1 MYSRKDT
8 NPNYI
13 EFSKNQTRIG
23 RFVWFQKS
31 YKENFYF
38 EPCFQLL
45 KINDLGLFEKS
56 QQVYLSEKEGE
67 ALSTIRNTVIHD
79 AENLGLVPIYEAKSG
94 KESTMDQELEICNR
108 VYEIATYN
116 MRRVVVTIKKYN
128 VNKPPY
134 IQIRLFTAKENEA
147 MKQVAYVNYTLNEIK
162 ELSQILGDFMLV
174 DNCKPQ

>member
-8 NPNYI
+8 SPNYI
-13 EFSKNQTRIG
+13 EFSKNQTRIE

-31 YKENFYF
+31 YKGKFYF
-38 EPCFQLL
+38 ESCFQLL
-45 KINDLGLFEKS
+45 KINNLGHIEKF

-67 ALSTIRNTVIHD
+67 AISTIRNTVIHD
-79 AENLGLVPIYEAKSG
+79 AEILGLVPIYEAKSG

-116 MRRVVVTIKKYN
+116 MRRVCDTIKKYS
-128 VNKPPY
+128 VNNPPY

-147 MKQVAYVNYTLNEIK
+147 MKQVAYVKYTLNEFK
-162 ELSQILGDFMLV
+162 ELS
-174 DNCKPQ
+174 

>member
-8 NPNYI
+8 SPNYI
-13 EFSKNQTRIG
+13 EFSKIQTRIG
-23 RFVWFQKS
+23 RFFWFQKP
-31 YKENFYF
+31 YKGKFYF

-45 KINDLGLFEKS
+45 KIIDLEQFEKS

-67 ALSTIRNTVIHD
+67 ALSTIRKTVIYD
-79 AENLGLVPIYEAKSG
+79 ENLGLVPIYEAKSG

-108 VYEIATYN
+108 VYKKATYN
-116 MRRVVVTIKKYN
+116 MRRVCVTIKKYS

-147 MKQVAYVNYTLNEIK
+147 MKQVAYVNYTLNEFK
-162 ELSQILGDFMLV
+162 ELSQILGDFLFV

>member
-1 MYSRKDT
+1 MG
-8 NPNYI
+8 
-13 EFSKNQTRIG
+13 Q
-23 RFVWFQKS
+23 
-31 YKENFYF
+31 
-38 EPCFQLL
+38 
-45 KINDLGLFEKS
+45 FEKF

-67 ALSTIRNTVIHD
+67 ALSTIRNTVIYD

-108 VYEIATYN
+108 VYEKATYN
-116 MRRVVVTIKKYN
+116 MRRVCVTIKKYS

-147 MKQVAYVNYTLNEIK
+147 MKQVAYVNYTLNEFK
-162 ELSQILGDFMLV
+162 ELSQILGDFLFV